1 MGPDQTVQKGGIYCC
16 LYHLK
21 NKIRMKAGSTVPRC
35 DFAGLN
41 CEGNWHLL
49 KEIQEKTREEIT
61 AQRNRQKQNQ
71 NKRKWINK
79 DFQRKLKE
87 PKYNKWDLGNW

>member
-1 MGPDQTVQKGGIYCC
+1 MGPDQTVPQGGIYYC

-21 NKIRMKAGSTVPRC
+21 NKIRLKTGSTFPRC

-49 KEIQEKTREEIT
+49 REIPEKTREEIT

-79 DFQRKLKE
+79 DFHRKLKE
-87 PKYNKWDLGNW
+87 PKFNKWDFGNW